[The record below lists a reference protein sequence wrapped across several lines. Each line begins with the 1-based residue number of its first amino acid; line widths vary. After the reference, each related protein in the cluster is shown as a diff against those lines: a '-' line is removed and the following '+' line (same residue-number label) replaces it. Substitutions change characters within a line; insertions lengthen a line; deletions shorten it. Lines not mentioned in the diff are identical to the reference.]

1 LNFFQKLNGWQR
13 IGFVL
18 SILWIL
24 TTGPVHYW
32 EKSGVELDIRD
43 TRNSICESYK
53 KTKENRKEC
62 IETSEYLAK
71 ERINHIKGESLII
84 SFGFIPFF
92 WLITYFMVLIAKWIR
107 NGFKK

>member
-13 IGFVL
+13 IGIVL
-18 SILWIL
+18 SFIWML
-24 TTGPVHYW
+24 TTGPINYW
-32 EKSGVELDIRD
+32 EKSGEELDIRD

-71 ERINHIKGESLII
+71 ERIKQIQDQSLFI

-92 WLITYFMVLIAKWIR
+92 WLITYIMVLIGKWIR

>member
-18 SILWIL
+18 SVLWIL

-32 EKSGVELDIRD
+32 EKSGVELDSRD
-43 TRNSICESYK
+43 TRNSICESYQ
-53 KTKENRKEC
+53 KTQENRKEC

-71 ERINHIKGESLII
+71 ERINQIQGQSLFI

-92 WLITYFMVLIAKWIR
+92 WLITYFMVFIAKWIR
-107 NGFKK
+107 NGFLK